1 MTDLPTDP
9 LKSPASEL
17 TKTVLS
23 PTEKMLQGP
32 ILTTLLRLSA
42 PNVGEAVAR
51 VAFIAFDAVF
61 IGWLGTEALA
71 GVSIVFPIFLIMQM
85 MSASGLGTG
94 TAAAVARALGAG
106 EQKDA
111 GIVAAQGLLLA
122 LLFAAFFSS
131 IFLAFGSAIYQGL
144 GLEGASLEA
153 ANIYSAIV
161 FGGIFLVWLMNVLA
175 NILRGTGNMLIPASA
190 IVVGEAFHLALAPAL
205 ILGWGPFPALG
216 ISGAAIAILSSYG
229 AGALLLLIYLLR
241 GKSVVRLSWRNFK
254 PSGPHMKEILGIGGF
269 ASLNVLQTQMI
280 LILSTGLMAT
290 YGQVMLAGYGVANRL
305 ELLQIP
311 VTFAL
316 GSAVITMVATNLGA
330 GQQDRVQQIAWYG
343 TGISIAIGLLFG
355 AAALLAAE
363 QWMALF
369 SEDPEVIS
377 SGALYLNWVGPLLPL
392 LGAGLGLTFALFGAN
407 KPLIPFLAITARLI
421 LLALAGWLVVH
432 VWEGSV
438 LMLISIILGAIC
450 LFTLI
455 LIVAGI
461 RFFRRPS

>member
-1 MTDLPTDP
+1 MTDIPTEP
-9 LKSPASEL
+9 LKDSVTNTLNP
-17 TKTVLS
+17 VLS

-122 LLFAAFFSS
+122 VLVAAFFSLL
-131 IFLAFGSAIYQGL
+131 FLLFGSAIYQWL
-144 GLEGASLEA
+144 GAEGASLEA
-153 ANIYSAIV
+153 ANTYSTIV
-161 FGGIFLVWLMNVLA
+161 FGGILLVWLMNVLA

-190 IVVGEAFHLALAPAL
+190 IVIGEAFHLALAPAL
-205 ILGWGPFPALG
+205 ILGWGPFPAFG

-229 AGALLLLIYLLR
+229 AGALLLLTYLLM
-241 GKSVVRLSWRNFK
+241 GKSIIRLSWRNFK
-254 PSGPHMKEILGIGGF
+254 PSGPHMREILGIGGF

-280 LILSTGLMAT
+280 LILSTGFIAT
-290 YGQVMLAGYGVANRL
+290 YGQTLLAGYGAANRL

-330 GQQDRVQQIAWYG
+330 GQQDRVRQIAWYG

-363 QWMALF
+363 QWMGLF

-377 SGALYLNWVGPLLPL
+377 AGVLYLTWIGPLLPL

-407 KPLIPFLAITARLI
+407 KPLIPFLAITSRLI
-421 LLALAGWLVVH
+421 LLALAGWVVVH
-432 VWEGSV
+432 VWEGPV
-438 LMLISIILGAIC
+438 FTLIMVILGAIG
-450 LFTLI
+450 LFAAI
-455 LIVAGI
+455 LIIAGV
-461 RFFRRPS
+461 RFFRQPN